1 MLDKD
6 RIECGMYQSIENSC
20 LRTQGVMIP
29 CGVRDREQDKQTVK
43 EHYVILCTFSCSV
56 PYLSTNLLYFHIAKN
71 DIFCSPVLWQSKHDP
86 PSKESL
92 LVPLQLL
99 QTIVLSNIISY
110 SPLRTLLN

>member
-43 EHYVILCTFSCSV
+43 EALKLRDIVIKWLKDSDIPAYGDWTFS
-56 PYLSTNLLYFHIAKN
+56 NLTKFLEE
-71 DIFCSPVLWQSKHDP
+71 SK
-86 PSKESL
+86 K
-92 LVPLQLL
+92 
-99 QTIVLSNIISY
+99 
-110 SPLRTLLN
+110 